1 MIRFMIVE
9 GFKSFFRA
17 KFSSLLTILSMVFAL
32 LLISIIAIGSVEVET
47 QLLRLKRNTP
57 VTIYFPLDMNESAAK
72 KICAN
77 IRTFNGISQVN
88 FVSKTD
94 GIKTF
99 NSMYNTDVKKILGK
113 NPLPHSAVVKFS
125 NVNITINDFTT
136 LKTRVTKLN
145 PNIDVIYNSEAFLK
159 LEKYV
164 RYLTNASLALTL
176 FVIVVSVILMVNT
189 IRLSIHD
196 KRLII
201 RTMKLVGAKDRFIK
215 SPFLFEG
222 FLQSVIA
229 FGIVLGLTYY
239 LDKMIIQQFHYK
251 IQFHKYHYYAI
262 GLLSFLM
269 TLLGTQISVRKYLKW
284 NFR

>member
-159 LEKYV
+159 LEKY
-164 RYLTNASLALTL
+164 SPEK
-176 FVIVVSVILMVNT
+176 FVFWAVVLHS
-189 IRLSIHD
+189 
-196 KRLII
+196 
-201 RTMKLVGAKDRFIK
+201 
-215 SPFLFEG
+215 
-222 FLQSVIA
+222 
-229 FGIVLGLTYY
+229 
-239 LDKMIIQQFHYK
+239 
-251 IQFHKYHYYAI
+251 
-262 GLLSFLM
+262 
-269 TLLGTQISVRKYLKW
+269 
-284 NFR
+284 